1 MLAIVYLI
9 ITAVFGLTLVNLAV
23 PDVRRL
29 FVACAPSKDI
39 VAFIPNTLFTV
50 PAGVLVGVIVTGF
63 INYYSILGLSYFV
76 DSGALCK
83 RIGMIIT
90 FAVLLWLTL
99 TNLIIINKRRMKR
112 IINPSLEEIPPHK
125 YTVGGTVFYG
135 LFIALITAAVTF
147 LMLYTYRASNGELN
161 AGFST
166 FSDLAPHTAM
176 VSSFSKGFNFP
187 TQYMHFSGDGI
198 QYHFL
203 FYFFAGMLNYGG
215 LPIDVSLNVLSIV
228 TMVSAL
234 ILLSLLAFL
243 LSGRRFAFVT
253 APVLVLF
260 RSAWNVFDHILV
272 LLKSETLSEALK
284 DVAEF
289 EAWYEVTPYDSWG
302 IWAINVYPNQRH
314 LMLGVGLIIMMIIMF
329 IPFVRRMCISMM
341 RAGSFGGSIK
351 AFVFSKSSWVPRKY
365 DPLHPVM
372 LTILASLVVIVMPY
386 FHGSALIAMLL
397 VLFGM
402 AIFSECRLLY
412 LIVAVCAVASSYIQ
426 TMAFSGG
433 SQNVVNFSFK
443 PGFILEDA
451 TFGSVIIYLLTITGL
466 TLVLALLTALVMMI
480 FDIRNRKPVYRTLL
494 FLCFLLPLAFG
505 FTFQVTLEMLANH
518 KFIQITLI
526 LVDAFVAMCLAN
538 MVMLPFKIRSKED
551 VDEEPVLA
559 PVISSTGSLSE
570 DSAVRNLADDD
581 LDPAALDLPEEIDLP
596 DEIEDP
602 DEEEVGL
609 IEAGEDGQDDE
620 EDTGAVEASE
630 ERSDDGPE
638 ETSEGTS
645 DGEEIPDEA
654 VAGVRPGSELIA
666 LDMQNDLAVSEAV
679 PEEDD
684 EEGGDDEGDEDSDKA
699 DTESIPEDIIEEEP
713 NEDPKEEDIAAA
725 AVVEVTVKKKK
736 HGIPLG
742 AFVLLQSL
750 SILLAVI
757 FLVGLTATGI
767 SEWCTYYNLNK
778 NKTTVNLN
786 SPVTQWI
793 VENTNTSDVFL
804 TPMWSFEDFYL
815 AGRPSYYGWPYY
827 AWSAGHDTD
836 TRDTIYGWLITGCHE
851 NIDEFVRY
859 CKERNIKYLIAS
871 PDYEGGAYA
880 DGAVFD
886 YDFFADHLAQVAS
899 FNEYGI
905 RIYKIY

>member
-9 ITAVFGLTLVNLAV
+9 ITALFGLTLVNLAV

-39 VAFIPNTLFTV
+39 VAFIPNTMFTV
-50 PAGVLVGVIVTGF
+50 PAGVLVGVTVTGF
-63 INYYSILGLSYFV
+63 INYFSILGLSYFV
-76 DSGALCK
+76 DNGALCK

-99 TNLIIINKRRMKR
+99 TNLIIINKRRMKK

-125 YTVGGTVFYG
+125 YTIGGTIFYG
-135 LFIALITAAVTF
+135 LFIAFITAAVTF
-147 LMLYTYRASNGELN
+147 LMLYTYRASNGELS

-176 VSSFSKGFNFP
+176 VSSFSNGFNFP

-215 LPIDVSLNVLSIV
+215 LPIDVSLNVLSII

-253 APVLVLF
+253 APILVLF

-272 LLKSETLSEALK
+272 LLKSESLSEALS
-284 DVAEF
+284 DIANF

-314 LMLGVGLIIMMIIMF
+314 LMLGVGLIIMVIIMF

-351 AFVFSKSSWVPRKY
+351 AFMFSKSSWLPKKY
-365 DPLHPVM
+365 DPLHPGMIM
-372 LTILASLVVIVMPY
+372 LLASLVVIVMPY

-412 LIVAVCAVASSYIQ
+412 LAVAVCAVASSYIQ

-433 SQNVVNFSFK
+433 SQNVVNLEYK
-443 PGFILEDA
+443 PGFILEDKS
-451 TFGSVIIYLLTITGL
+451 FSSVVIYILTITGL
-466 TLVLALLTALVMMI
+466 TLVLALLTALVTMI
-480 FDIRNRKPVYRTLL
+480 FDIKNKKPIYRTLL
-494 FLCFLLPLAFG
+494 FLCFLFPFAFG

-538 MVMLPFKIRSKED
+538 MVMLPFKIRSKNDE
-551 VDEEPVLA
+551 DEEPVMV
-559 PVISSTGSLSE
+559 PVISNIDSLSE
-570 DSAVRNLADDD
+570 PAVKNLADED
-581 LDPAALDLPEEIDLP
+581 LDLAMLDLPEEIDLP
-596 DEIEDP
+596 DEIDDP
-602 DEEEVGL
+602 DEEVEDVDESED
-609 IEAGEDGQDDE
+609 EADE
-620 EDTGAVEASE
+620 ETVEDAVVEAVEEAAEDSSE
-630 ERSDDGPE
+630 ESVED
-638 ETSEGTS
+638 T
-645 DGEEIPDEA
+645 EIPDEA
-654 VAGVRPGSELIA
+654 VAGVRPGSELVA
-666 LDMQNDLAVSEAV
+666 LDKTNDLVVSEEV
-679 PEEDD
+679 PDDLLEEIT
-684 EEGGDDEGDEDSDKA
+684 EE
-699 DTESIPEDIIEEEP
+699 IIEENSEEND
-713 NEDPKEEDIAAA
+713 NEVETEDEEDSGEDNEVEDIAAA

-736 HGIPLG
+736 KGMPLV
-742 AFVLLQSL
+742 AFAFLQAVSIVLAL
-750 SILLAVI
+750 V

-786 SPVTQWI
+786 SPITQWI
-793 VENTNTSDVFL
+793 IENTNTSDVFL

-836 TRDTIYGWLITGCHE
+836 TRDTIYGWLITGCHG

-859 CKERNIKYLIAS
+859 CKERNIKYLISS
-871 PDYEGGAYA
+871 PDYAGGAYA
-880 DGAVFD
+880 DGAEFD
-886 YDFFADHLAQVAS
+886 YEFFADNLSQVAS
-899 FNEYGI
+899 FNEYGV

>member
-39 VAFIPNTLFTV
+39 VAFIPNTMFTV

-63 INYYSILGLSYFV
+63 VNYFSILGLSYFV
-76 DSGALCK
+76 NNGALCK

-99 TNLIIINKRRMKR
+99 TNLIIINKRRMKK
-112 IINPSLEEIPPHK
+112 IINPSLEAIPPHK
-125 YTVGGTVFYG
+125 YTIGGTIFYG

-147 LMLYTYRASNGELN
+147 LMLYTYRATNGELS

-176 VSSFSKGFNFP
+176 VSSFSNGFNFP

-203 FYFFAGMLNYGG
+203 FYFYAGMLNYGG
-215 LPIDVSLNVLSIV
+215 LPIDVSLNVLSII

-234 ILLSLLAFL
+234 ILLSLLAYL
-243 LSGRRFAFVT
+243 LSGRKFAFVT

-272 LLKSETLSEALK
+272 LLKSETLSEALS
-284 DVAEF
+284 DVANF

-314 LMLGVGLIIMMIIMF
+314 LMLGIGLMIMVIIMF

-351 AFVFSKSSWVPRKY
+351 AFMFSKNSWLPKKY
-365 DPLHPVM
+365 DPLHPGM
-372 LTILASLVVIVMPY
+372 LTLLASLVVIVMPY

-412 LIVAVCAVASSYIQ
+412 LIVAICAVASSYIQ

-433 SQNVVNFSFK
+433 SQNVVNLAFK
-443 PGFILEDA
+443 PGFILDDP
-451 TFGSVIIYLLTITGL
+451 TFGSVMIYLLTITGL
-466 TLVLALLTALVMMI
+466 TLVLAVLTALVMMV
-480 FDIRNRKPVYRTLL
+480 FDIKNKKPIYRTLL
-494 FLCFLLPLAFG
+494 FLCFLFPMAFG

-551 VDEEPVLA
+551 GDEEPVMV
-559 PVISSTGSLSE
+559 PVISSVDSISDT
-570 DSAVRNLADDD
+570 SAVKNLADDD
-581 LDPAALDLPEEIDLP
+581 IDLATLDLPEEIDLP
-596 DEIEDP
+596 DEIDDP
-602 DEEEVGL
+602 DEEEEVA
-609 IEAGEDGQDDE
+609 EASVEENSSDE
-620 EDTGAVEASE
+620 ESSNE
-630 ERSDDGPE
+630 ESPD
-638 ETSEGTS
+638 
-645 DGEEIPDEA
+645 EEIPDEA
-654 VAGVRPGSELIA
+654 VAGVRPGSELVA
-666 LDMQNDLAVSEAV
+666 LDKPGDLVISEEV
-679 PEEDD
+679 PEESDEEELEETVEEVADEDDSDD
-684 EEGGDDEGDEDSDKA
+684 E
-699 DTESIPEDIIEEEP
+699 PEQ
-713 NEDPKEEDIAAA
+713 EDIAAA
-725 AVVEVTVKKKK
+725 AVVEVTVRKKK
-736 HGIPLG
+736 HGLPLG
-742 AFVLLQSL
+742 LFVVLQAV
-750 SILLAVI
+750 SIALAAV
-757 FLVGLTATGI
+757 FFVGLTATGI

-778 NKTTVNLN
+778 NKTTINLN
-786 SPVTQWI
+786 SPITQWI

-859 CKERNIKYLIAS
+859 CKERNIRYLIAS

-880 DGAVFD
+880 DGAEFN
-886 YDFFADHLAQVAS
+886 YEFFADNLSQVAS
-899 FNEYGI
+899 FNEYGV